1 MEKALLNNQT
11 NTKADSQHIIKL
23 RKDIAFLERDLRRA
37 GNLLHSD
44 AIWELANEKNY
55 PEVCDMLQKITDHA
69 GELLDW
75 VKIHEGTLIK
85 KNKEVS
91 SKAE

>member
-1 MEKALLNNQT
+1 MEKPLLNNQT
-11 NTKADSQHIIKL
+11 NTQADGQHVIKL
-23 RKDIAFLERDLRRA
+23 RNNIALLERDLRRK

-55 PEVCDMLQKITDHA
+55 PEVRDMLKKVTDHA

-75 VKIHEGTLIK
+75 VNIHEGTLTK
-85 KNKEVS
+85 KNKDAS
-91 SKAE
+91 SKTE

>member
-1 MEKALLNNQT
+1 MEKALLNNQANAQT
-11 NTKADSQHIIKL
+11 DGQHVIKL
-23 RKDIAFLERDLRRA
+23 RNNVALLERDLRRA

-55 PEVCDMLQKITDHA
+55 PEVRDMLKKVTDHA
-69 GELLDW
+69 EELLDW
-75 VKIHEGTLIK
+75 VKIHEGTLK
-85 KNKEVS
+85 KKGKEVS

>member
-1 MEKALLNNQT
+1 MEKALINNQ
-11 NTKADSQHIIKL
+11 NNAQADGQYVVKL
-23 RKDIAFLERDLRRA
+23 RNHVSLLERDLRRA

-55 PEVCDMLQKITDHA
+55 PEVSDMLKTVTDQA

-75 VKIHEGTLIK
+75 VKVHEGTLTK
-85 KNKEVS
+85 KNKEAS